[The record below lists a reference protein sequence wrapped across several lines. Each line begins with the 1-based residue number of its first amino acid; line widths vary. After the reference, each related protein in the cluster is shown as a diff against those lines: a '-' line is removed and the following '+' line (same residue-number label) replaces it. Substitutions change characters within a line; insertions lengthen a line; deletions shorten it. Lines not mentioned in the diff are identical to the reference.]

1 MAHFVDLYHELE
13 PEVLALQLGAEQ
25 RAREE
30 AELARHFALPPQD
43 ESDLIARL
51 YLQLKSSKKIA
62 VFLKERGIKR
72 SAEAYFTP
80 NDIQILLRK
89 LPEHFPAALT
99 TRVRQ
104 VMASNGVNLAS
115 VRAARRY

>member
-1 MAHFVDLYHELE
+1 MAHFIDLYHELE
-13 PEVLALQLGAEQ
+13 SEMLALQLGAEQ

-30 AELARHFALPPQD
+30 AELARHFTLPPQD
-43 ESDLIARL
+43 ETDLIARL

-62 VFLKERGIKR
+62 VLLKERGIKR
-72 SAEAYFTP
+72 SAEAYYSP

-99 TRVRQ
+99 TRLRQ
-104 VMASNGVNLAS
+104 VMARNGVNLAS
-115 VRAARRY
+115 GRSARGY